1 VARARKSSS
10 GFGTFVFGFL
20 VALVVVAAALF
31 GYLRYQ
37 APPRTVANLP
47 APIRQI
53 VGPPAP
59 SSPSAQSGV
68 YQPEATQPGTASAPS
83 APPAAHSEH
92 ALKQPPFGI
101 SEDVF
106 ETGAHL
112 YRKDCAHC
120 HGTPSHDAPFAAQM
134 HLPAAQ
140 LWRPHGHGPAI
151 GVSAQAPGEI
161 YAHIENGILP
171 AGMPAYA
178 HILSERQIWEL
189 SLLLKNADQPLPDPV
204 QQILAAGKP

>member
-31 GYLRYQ
+31 VYLRYQ
-37 APPRTVANLP
+37 APPRTVASLP

-59 SSPSAQSGV
+59 FGPSAPSGT
-68 YQPEATQPGTASAPS
+68 YPPEAAQPATASAPS
-83 APPAAHSEH
+83 TAHSEH
-92 ALKQPPFGI
+92 TLRQPPFGI

-106 ETGAHL
+106 ESGAHL

-134 HLPAAQ
+134 HPPAAQ
-140 LWRPHGHGPAI
+140 FWRPRGHGV

-161 YAHIENGILP
+161 YARIENGILP

>member
-1 VARARKSSS
+1 
-10 GFGTFVFGFL
+10 L
-20 VALVVVAAALF
+20 VALVMVAAALF
-31 GYLRYQ
+31 LYLRYQ
-37 APPRTVANLP
+37 APPRTVADLP

-53 VGPPAP
+53 VGPPEP
-59 SSPSAQSGV
+59 SSPSAQPGP
-68 YQPEATQPGTASAPS
+68 YQSEAAQPGLASAPS
-83 APPAAHSEH
+83 PAHSEH
-92 ALKQPPFGI
+92 PLRQPPFGI

-134 HLPAAQ
+134 HPPATQ
-140 LWRPHGHGPAI
+140 LWRPRGHGPAV

-161 YAHIENGILP
+161 YARIENGILT

-204 QQILAAGKP
+204 QHILAAGKP